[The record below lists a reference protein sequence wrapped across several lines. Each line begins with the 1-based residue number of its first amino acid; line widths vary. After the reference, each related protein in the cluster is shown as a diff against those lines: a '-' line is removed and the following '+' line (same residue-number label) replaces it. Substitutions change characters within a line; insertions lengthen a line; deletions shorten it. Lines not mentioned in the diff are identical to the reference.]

1 MKKEFMRNRFFSRKT
16 FKNNDNLT
24 RKQPKHVPAAETCKW
39 DSKLFLFNSITKY
52 RFLNLLTNRSSG
64 CPDLSNKLPLM
75 LSLESV
81 QKHLNYLK
89 SIKQNQKL
97 ELHEKS

>member
-1 MKKEFMRNRFFSRKT
+1 MKKEFKRNRFFSRKT

-64 CPDLSNKLPLM
+64 CPDLSIKITPNAIIGICTKASKL
-75 LSLESV
+75 
-81 QKHLNYLK
+81 LK
-89 SIKQNQKL
+89 
-97 ELHEKS
+97 EH